1 MHLHDQSGAADA
13 SDGCNVMEEI
23 EREIFERVALTA
35 LLVATVTSV

>member
-23 EREIFERVALTA
+23 EREIFEEGRVDC